1 MGRVMGCDTGGGDRS
16 AEGFI
21 PGRHENGNGDSMNP
35 VRMPMVPRGKSDA
48 LIRRQTI
55 GYTAFGARHL
65 PDVALCVRS
74 STGRFHDLLFCIRGW
89 KKGYSRRG
97 HRAPG
102 EKGLSA
108 ASWDVGVRDV
118 VTRKID

>member
-1 MGRVMGCDTGGGDRS
+1 
-16 AEGFI
+16 
-21 PGRHENGNGDSMNP
+21 MNP
-35 VRMPMVPRGKSDA
+35 VRMPIAPWEESDT

-55 GYTAFGARHL
+55 ECIAFGARHL
-65 PDVALCVRS
+65 PDVALVVRP
-74 STGRFHDLLFCIRGW
+74 STGRFHDLLFSIRGW

-102 EKGLSA
+102 EKGRSA

-118 VTRKID
+118 VTRTID